1 MAEQEE
7 DFSSL
12 PLPDRFAHKNWKVRK
27 EGYEDATK
35 QFEISPD
42 ESDPVFRPFLQD
54 PGLWKGAV
62 ADSNVAAQ
70 QEGLNAYCAFLK
82 YSGVQGCT
90 RTRAITIPAIT
101 EKGLSSTRPA
111 AKASA
116 LEAILLCIELDK
128 PEPVIEDL
136 MAALSHK
143 LPKVIAPALAALTAV
158 FHNYGCKVIEPKP
171 VLKALPKVFGHA
183 DKNVRAEATN
193 LTAELYRWLKDA
205 MKPLFWGELKPVQ
218 QQDLEKL
225 FEAIKQEPSPKQER
239 FTRAQQEAMASASS
253 QPGGGGDEIA
263 AEVGEEDAEAEIDVF
278 DLAEPVDVLSK
289 APKDLHEKL
298 ASSKWK
304 DRKEAL
310 DELFA
315 TVNVPR
321 IKDGQF
327 DEVMRALAKC
337 MKDANVAVVTVA
349 ANTIEAI
356 AKGLRKSFAK
366 YKPVIL
372 APLMERL
379 KEKKQSVA
387 DALGHALDAV
397 FGATSLSDCLEDV
410 LEFLKHK
417 NPQVKQ
423 ETLKFLIRCLRTTR
437 DVPSK
442 PETKSIADAAIKLLT
457 ESSEATRSGGAE
469 ILGTL
474 MKIIG
479 ERAMNPYLDGLDDI
493 RKAKIMEFF
502 DTAEVKAKERP
513 KPIVGPPKGLT
524 VPGGAKKPPVKR
536 PPAQVKKPAPAAAP
550 EEPTPAPPP
559 TAKKAIPSK
568 LGLPKAGGLATPGSG
583 LKLQRKLAGPG
594 GAPASPRRVVSPPFE
609 ENPAPTAPSAPPA
622 GSKFGMGNR
631 GLAGRSLG
639 RPVPPSSEP
648 AAPPP
653 ASIGSGMAAIERAEL
668 EELRLEK
675 ERYSRMVDNL
685 QSERTKLVSEINEL
699 QNQNAQL
706 IEDHTR
712 DVLSIKAKET
722 QLVRARSDAEAAEQN
737 VQKQQREIERL
748 KRELSRA
755 VRASA
760 ASPQTAIPDM
770 GLNMG
775 ITDGGI
781 YQDNSNT
788 HNQNNMNGPPSRS
801 GLNFGSRFES
811 ARPRSF
817 MSASPSEEKE
827 NNNGLESPGLS
838 GIEGGGGGGGGV
850 PGAGYA
856 GRRKISPPVD
866 AYSSGRGSPARVSAG
881 GRTGSSGGGPTTS
894 TSTSTGGEPAENWKR
909 AAEVTS
915 QLKARIEQM
924 KVTFLTGTFTTSPC
938 CCRAIEIIK

>member
-1 MAEQEE
+1 MADKEE

-35 QFEISPD
+35 QFEKSPD

-70 QEGLNAYCAFLK
+70 QEGLNAYCTFLK
-82 YSGVQGCT
+82 YAGVQGCT
-90 RTRAITIPAIT
+90 RTRGTTISAIT
-101 EKGLSSTRPA
+101 EKGLPSTRPA
-111 AKASA
+111 AKASS

-128 PEPVIEDL
+128 PEPVVEDL
-136 MAALSHK
+136 LPALSHK
-143 LPKVIAPALAALTAV
+143 LPKVIAPTLAALTAI
-158 FHNYGCKVIEPKP
+158 FHNYGCKVVDSKP
-171 VLKALPKVFGHA
+171 VLKALPKAFGHA
-183 DKNVRAEATN
+183 DKNVRAEAQN
-193 LTAELYRWLKDA
+193 LTVELYRWLKDA
-205 MKPLFWGELKPVQ
+205 MKPLFWGDLKPVQ
-218 QQDLEKL
+218 QTDLEKL
-225 FEAIKQEPSPKQER
+225 FEAVKQEPPPKQER
-239 FTRAQQEAMASASS
+239 FTRAQQEAMAAPS
-253 QPGGGGDEIA
+253 GDGDA
-263 AEVGEEDAEAEIDVF
+263 GAGDGGEEEAEGEVDVF

-310 DELFA
+310 DALFEVA
-315 TVNVPR
+315 NVPR
-321 IKDGQF
+321 IKDAPF
-327 DEVMRALAKC
+327 DDIMRALAKS

-349 ANTIEAI
+349 ANTIEAL
-356 AKGLRKSFAK
+356 AKGLRKSFGK
-366 YKPVIL
+366 YRPTIM
-372 APLMERL
+372 APMMERL

-387 DALGHALDAV
+387 DALGGALDAV
-397 FGATSLSDCLEDV
+397 FAATHLSECLEDI

-423 ETLKFLIRCLRTTR
+423 ETLKFLIRCLRTTK
-437 DVPSK
+437 DVPAK
-442 PETKSIADAAIKLLT
+442 PEIKSIADAATKLLT

-493 RKAKIMEFF
+493 RKSKIKEFF
-502 DTAEVKAKERP
+502 ETAEVKAKDRP
-513 KPIVGPPKGLT
+513 KPIVGPPKGLAA
-524 VPGGAKKPPVKR
+524 PGGPPGGPKKTVVRK
-536 PPAQVKKPAPAAAP
+536 AAGGVKKPAPAAAAAPQPPP
-550 EEPTPAPPP
+550 EEPTPAPP
-559 TAKKAIPSK
+559 TAKKAVSSK
-568 LGLPKAGGLATPGSG
+568 LGIPKSGGLATPGSG

-609 ENPAPTAPSAPPA
+609 ENPAPAAPAAAPP
-622 GSKFGMGNR
+622 GPKFGLGNR

-639 RPVPPSSEP
+639 RPAPPAAEP
-648 AAPPP
+648 AAPAPP
-653 ASIGSGMAAIERAEL
+653 VNTGMSAIERAEL

-675 ERYSRMVDNL
+675 ERLSKTVEHL
-685 QSERTKLVSEINEL
+685 QSERTKLASEINEL

-760 ASPQTAIPDM
+760 ASPPAAIPDM
-770 GLNMG
+770 GLDMG
-775 ITDGGI
+775 IGGDGAGI
-781 YQDNSNT
+781 YQDNMNSNI
-788 HNQNNMNGPPSRS
+788 NGPTSRS
-801 GLNFGSRFES
+801 GLHFGSRFES
-811 ARPRSF
+811 ARPRSY
-817 MSASPSEEKE
+817 MSNSPSEEKE
-827 NNNGLESPGLS
+827 NNGLESPSFGS
-838 GIEGGGGGGGGV
+838 AGVGGGSRF
-850 PGAGYA
+850 AE
-856 GRRKISPPVD
+856 RRKISPTVGSS
-866 AYSSGRGSPARVSAG
+866 YSSGRGSPARTSFGG
-881 GRTGSSGGGPTTS
+881 GRTGSSGDGLPVTSASIS
-894 TSTSTGGEPAENWKR
+894 TSQAEPAENWKR

-924 KVTFLTGTFTTSPC
+924 KVMFTIS
-938 CCRAIEIIK
+938 ASV